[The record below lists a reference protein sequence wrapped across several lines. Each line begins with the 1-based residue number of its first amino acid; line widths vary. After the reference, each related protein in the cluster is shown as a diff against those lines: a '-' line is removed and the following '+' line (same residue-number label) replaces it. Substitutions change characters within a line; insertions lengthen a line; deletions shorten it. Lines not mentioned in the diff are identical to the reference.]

1 MEEDAIARLRDG
13 IVNFDMKGVRE
24 SVREAISIGIPAY
37 QVITEGMIKGME
49 IVGKKYEEK
58 EYFLTELILAGE
70 AMQAGL
76 EFLEPYL
83 KADKVESTGKVII
96 GTVKGDIHLL
106 GKNIVVTFLKSAGF
120 DVHDLGVDVPA
131 EEFVRKTREVNADI
145 VGMSV
150 LISTSFPE
158 MGKVIGRLTETGLRQ
173 KVKVIVGGA
182 TVTEKL
188 ARQIGA
194 DAYAADAITGVQ
206 ICRQWMKE
214 KPS

>member
-1 MEEDAIARLRDG
+1 MGEDAITRLRDR
-13 IVNFDMKGVRE
+13 IVDFDMKGVRE
-24 SVREAISIGIPAY
+24 SVREAIRIGIPAY

-76 EFLEPYL
+76 EVLEPYL
-83 KADKVESTGKVII
+83 KAGEVESTGKVII

-120 DVHDLGVDVPA
+120 DVQDLGVDVPA
-131 EEFVRKTREVNADI
+131 EEFVSKATEVNADI

-158 MGKVIGRLTETGLRQ
+158 MASVIKGLTEAGLRQ

-194 DAYAADAITGVQ
+194 DAYAPDAIAGVE
-206 ICRQWMKE
+206 ICRRWMKE
-214 KPS
+214 KRS